1 MSLPHRQGSDGW
13 GDTVAPARDGARCC
27 LIRTTLYST
36 RAFVFPAS
44 PRNFPS
50 CRLACTP
57 LHPRPACPAF
67 LPVPSSCFRGSQGA
81 PQPFSSSTTCVGA
94 FLTPPTYT
102 HTHTDLVYTPPQ
114 RFLLPRLTQS
124 ALARRS
130 LKAHQSDLLTRLT
143 ESLRDFRDEQK
154 VAYADLPRPDPWDE
168 PVDPWGKCK
177 GLGDVVAAAQDEG
190 QPRVV
195 PHVTL
200 LRCALTDLAGQNKPS
215 TVDEIFHA
223 LFSTELPSLLNIDD
237 AYQVCR

>member
-1 MSLPHRQGSDGW
+1 MLSHPHNPLLNPCFCFSRKPSQLPLVPPRMYPAPPPSRLPGLLAGTFKLLSWIAGGSTALLFIYYVRRRLPH
-13 GDTVAPARDGARCC
+13 P
-27 LIRTTLYST
+27 
-36 RAFVFPAS
+36 P
-44 PRNFPS
+44 N
-50 CRLACTP
+50 
-57 LHPRPACPAF
+57 LH
-67 LPVPSSCFRGSQGA
+67 
-81 PQPFSSSTTCVGA
+81 
-94 FLTPPTYT
+94 TYT
-102 HTHTDLVYTPPQ
+102 HAHTDLVYTPPQ

-154 VAYADLPRPDPWDE
+154 AAYADLPRPDPWEE